1 MDKKDQDIV
10 RMKEQLTKLEA
21 QLKAEEKLEKEE
33 LEGLDQSTRTLE
45 GKSFLGDDVL
55 QVLGT
60 SKKEEEKAKSSE
72 EKIQLPAKGLIDE
85 RVSLPTEEIET
96 DLKEFEHQIE
106 KIQKYR

>member
-106 KIQKYR
+106 KIQK

>member
-21 QLKAEEKLEKEE
+21 QLKAEEKQEKEE

-106 KIQKYR
+106 KIQK